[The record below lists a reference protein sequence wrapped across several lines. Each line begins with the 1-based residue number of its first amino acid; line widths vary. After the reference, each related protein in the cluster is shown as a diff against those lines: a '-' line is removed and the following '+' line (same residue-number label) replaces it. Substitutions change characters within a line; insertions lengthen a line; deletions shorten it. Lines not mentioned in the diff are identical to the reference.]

1 MTLPASPVPAA
12 SPSGPAATSSGSAA
26 TPTAGQTAPPA
37 ERRAPADPS
46 SRDAGDHSVNATF
59 DVATVRVAGYD
70 VPVVSANTVIVGTGS
85 AGFCAADRLWEFGQE
100 DVVMV
105 ADKVNAGSSRNAG
118 SDKQTYY
125 KMTLSGG
132 DGDSVREMAETL
144 FSGGAMDGDNALCEA
159 ALSARGFLRLCELG
173 VPFPQN
179 RYGEF
184 IGYKTDHDPRRR
196 ATSVGPYTSRS
207 MVEQLE
213 KKVHRNGTRIY
224 DQCRVVD
231 VVTRDMVEGTG
242 GAPEGAT
249 SEVVGLLCLRTDVVH
264 DGTQSPFVLFRARN
278 LVYATG
284 GPAGMYAT
292 SVFPNGQWGAS
303 GAAYRAGVH
312 GKNLTEWQFGL
323 ASTKPR
329 WNVSG
334 TYMQV
339 MPRFVSTDADGAD
352 EREFLSETIPDYGRQ
367 LSMIFLKGYQWPF
380 DIRKALDG
388 SSLIDLL
395 VYQETVLRG
404 RKVYLDFT
412 RNPVQ
417 PELDPSKIS
426 PEAHAY
432 LEKGGA
438 LFGTPIER
446 LKHMNMP
453 SYELYLGKNPY
464 VDLEKDWLEVDVCAQ
479 HNNGGLVVDA
489 WWQSNVAGFFPV
501 GEAGGAHGIY
511 RPGGAALNSGQVG
524 ATRAAQ
530 FIAVRRTDEPVDLA
544 SFGEVAAPLVESAAA
559 LVARAAGRVAAG
571 EADNT
576 GELLR
581 ATSALMSEKAGPVR
595 SAQSITEALA
605 QVTEWLDAYED
616 LVVAD
621 PTSRRSVNRTFLV
634 RDILTTQ
641 YVYLSAMADY
651 VEHGGRSRGSV
662 LYTDASGHLPQVG
675 FGDDPQAELDLPEI
689 FRFALDAG
697 ALDDVVQEAA
707 WTGPESAYRD
717 GAGEV
722 RGAVEDAPAGVDEPA
737 AAGSRRNAGTCDFT
751 WRPVRPIPEDDDFF
765 ENVWR
770 SYRENRN
777 IV

>member
-1 MTLPASPVPAA
+1 MPAQPASSSPAA
-12 SPSGPAATSSGSAA
+12 QP
-26 TPTAGQTAPPA
+26 
-37 ERRAPADPS
+37 
-46 SRDAGDHSVNATF
+46 AGDHSVNASY
-59 DVATVRVAGYD
+59 DVETVRIAGYD

-100 DVVMV
+100 DIVMV

-132 DGDSVREMAETL
+132 DGDSVREMAQTL

-179 RYGEF
+179 RFGEF

-231 VVTRDMVEGTG
+231 VLTREVPAAAD
-242 GAPEGAT
+242 GAPGEAQR
-249 SEVVGLLCLRTDVVH
+249 EVVGLLCLRTDVVH
-264 DGTQSPFVLFRARN
+264 DGAQSPYVLFRATN

-339 MPRFVSTDADGAD
+339 MPRFVSTDADGGD
-352 EREFLSETIPDYGRQ
+352 EREFLTETIPDYGRQ

-412 RNPVQ
+412 RNPMQ
-417 PELDPSKIS
+417 DELDASKIS
-426 PEAHAY
+426 PEAYAY

-464 VDLEKDWLEVDVCAQ
+464 VDLATDWLEVDVCAQ
-479 HNNGGLVVDA
+479 HNNGGLVVDM
-489 WWQSNVAGFFPV
+489 WWESNVTGFFPV

-524 ATRAAQ
+524 ATRASQ
-530 FIAVRRTDEPVDLA
+530 LIAARRTHAPLDLA
-544 SFGEVAAPLVESAAA
+544 PFADVAAPVVEAAVA
-559 LVARAAGRVAAG
+559 LVAGAAARVAAG

-581 ATSALMSEKAGPVR
+581 AASSLMSEKAGPVR
-595 SAQSITEALA
+595 SAESIKQALA
-605 QVTEWLDAYED
+605 QVTQWLAAYD
-616 LVVAD
+616 SLVVAD
-621 PTSRRSVNRTFLV
+621 PSSRRSVNRTFLV
-634 RDILTTQ
+634 RDIITTQ

-651 VEHGGRSRGSV
+651 VAHGGRSRGSV

-675 FGDDPQAELDLPEI
+675 FGDAPQTELDLPEI
-689 FRFALDAG
+689 FRFALDGG

-707 WTGPESAYRD
+707 WSGAEGSGQGAAGSLDDAATPAAGAD
-717 GAGEV
+717 AGAGAGECSFV
-722 RGAVEDAPAGVDEPA
+722 
-737 AAGSRRNAGTCDFT
+737 

-770 SYRENRN
+770 AYRETQN
-777 IV
+777 IF

>member
-1 MTLPASPVPAA
+1 M
-12 SPSGPAATSSGSAA
+12 
-26 TPTAGQTAPPA
+26 
-37 ERRAPADPS
+37 E
-46 SRDAGDHSVNATF
+46 
-59 DVATVRVAGYD
+59 TVRIAGYD

-100 DVVMV
+100 DIVMV

-132 DGDSVREMAETL
+132 DGDSVREMAQTL

-179 RYGEF
+179 RFGEF

-231 VVTRDMVEGTG
+231 VLTREVPAAAD
-242 GAPEGAT
+242 GAPGEAQR
-249 SEVVGLLCLRTDVVH
+249 EVVGLLCLRTDVVH
-264 DGTQSPFVLFRARN
+264 DGAQSPYVLFRATN

-339 MPRFVSTDADGAD
+339 MPRFVSTDADGGD
-352 EREFLSETIPDYGRQ
+352 EREFLTETIPDYGRQ

-412 RNPVQ
+412 RNPMQ
-417 PELDPSKIS
+417 AELDASKIS
-426 PEAHAY
+426 PEAYAY
-432 LEKGGA
+432 LAKGGA

-464 VDLEKDWLEVDVCAQ
+464 VDLATDWLEVDVCAQ
-479 HNNGGLVVDA
+479 HNNGGLVVDM
-489 WWQSNVAGFFPV
+489 WWESNVTGFFPV

-524 ATRAAQ
+524 ATRASQ
-530 FIAVRRTDEPVDLA
+530 LIAARRTHAPLDLA
-544 SFGEVAAPLVESAAA
+544 PFADVAAPVVEAAVA
-559 LVARAAGRVAAG
+559 LVAGAAARVAAG

-581 ATSALMSEKAGPVR
+581 AASSLMSEKAGPVR
-595 SAQSITEALA
+595 SAESIKQALA
-605 QVTEWLDAYED
+605 QVTQWLAAYD
-616 LVVAD
+616 SLVVAD
-621 PTSRRSVNRTFLV
+621 PSSRRSVNRTFLV
-634 RDILTTQ
+634 RDIITTQ

-651 VEHGGRSRGSV
+651 VAHGGRSRGSV

-675 FGDDPQAELDLPEI
+675 FGDAPQTELDLPEI
-689 FRFALDAG
+689 FRFALDGG

-707 WTGPESAYRD
+707 WSGAEGSGQGAAGSLDDAATPDAPADAGAGA
-717 GAGEV
+717 GAGECSFV
-722 RGAVEDAPAGVDEPA
+722 
-737 AAGSRRNAGTCDFT
+737 

-770 SYRENRN
+770 AYRETQN
-777 IV
+777 IF

>member
-1 MTLPASPVPAA
+1 MPDTPPTDT
-12 SPSGPAATSSGSAA
+12 PAATEAPGA
-26 TPTAGQTAPPA
+26 PTDPS
-37 ERRAPADPS
+37 APATTPV
-46 SRDAGDHSVNATF
+46 AGDHSVNATY
-59 DVATVRVAGYD
+59 DVATLRIAGYD
-70 VPVVSANTVIVGTGS
+70 VPVVSANTVVVGTGS
-85 AGFCAADRLWEFGQE
+85 AGFCAADRLWEFGQQ

-179 RYGEF
+179 RFGEF

-224 DQCRVVD
+224 DQCRVVE
-231 VVTRDMVEGTG
+231 VVTRPGDD
-242 GAPEGAT
+242 GAR
-249 SEVVGLLCLRTDVVH
+249 EVVGLLCLRTDVVH
-264 DGTQSPFVLFRARN
+264 DGTQSPYVLFRARN

-339 MPRFVSTDADGAD
+339 MPRFVSTAADGSD
-352 EREFLSETIPDYGRQ
+352 EREFLSDTIPDYGRQ

-417 PELDPSKIS
+417 DELDPSRIS
-426 PEAHAY
+426 PEAYAY

-489 WWQSNVAGFFPV
+489 WWQSNVTGFFPV

-511 RPGGAALNSGQVG
+511 RPGGSALNSGQVG

-530 FIAVRRTDEPVDLA
+530 YIAVQRTEEPVALDA
-544 SFGEVAAPLVESAAA
+544 FSDVAAPLVEAAA
-559 LVARAAGRVAAG
+559 DLVARASARVAAG
-571 EADNT
+571 VEDNT

-595 SAQSITEALA
+595 SSRSIDEALA
-605 QVTEWLDAYED
+605 QVTEWLATYDD
-616 LVVAD
+616 LVAAD
-621 PTSRRSVNRTFLV
+621 ASSRRSVNRTFLV

-651 VEHGGRSRGSV
+651 VEHGGTSRGSV
-662 LYTDASGHLPQVG
+662 LYTDPEGHLPHVG
-675 FGDDPQAELDLPEI
+675 FGDDADAELDLPEL
-689 FRFALDAG
+689 FRFRLDGG
-697 ALDDVVQEAA
+697 ALDGVVQEAA
-707 WTGPESAYRD
+707 WAAGAAALPEAAAGAPGVPP
-717 GAGEV
+717 GAGEC
-722 RGAVEDAPAGVDEPA
+722 
-737 AAGSRRNAGTCDFT
+737 TIT

-770 SYRENRN
+770 TYRENRN
-777 IV
+777 VY